1 MVVTLRRRQVE
12 GSPPVVVRRGHVD
25 PLEEH
30 PVQGSHVPRHGRE
43 QERDDAHPGV
53 LQAVTAGVDLV
64 ILPQDG
70 VDLIE
75 LVEVED

>member
-12 GSPPVVVRRGHVD
+12 RSPPVVVRGGHVD

-30 PVQGSHVPRHGRE
+30 PVQGRHVPRDSRE
-43 QERDDAHPGV
+43 QEGDDAHPGV
-53 LQAVTAGVDLV
+53 FQAVTAGVDLV
-64 ILPQDG
+64 RLPQDG
-70 VDLIE
+70 VDLVE